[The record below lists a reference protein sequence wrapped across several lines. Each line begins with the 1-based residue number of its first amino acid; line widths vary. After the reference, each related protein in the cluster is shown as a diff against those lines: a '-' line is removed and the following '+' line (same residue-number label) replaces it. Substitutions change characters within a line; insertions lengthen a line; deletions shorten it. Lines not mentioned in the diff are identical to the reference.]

1 MKIKKLFQYIFKK
14 FFQFIFKLYYGKLKL
29 IEINNENVNKQHIN
43 FISCN
48 TNTYFIDKNFYKISN
63 GRIYTDLVEHVA
75 IIKDNKVLP
84 NISYQQVNGEHKNA
98 EFNTVFKVGTPRII
112 KNLNGNVLSLVQGA
126 SGNNYFHFLFD
137 VVTKIILCDK
147 IIKLKYIDNY
157 YLPGC
162 SDWQKKIL
170 STFDIYEDRM
180 IDSRM
185 VRHVKADEVL
195 AIEHPWYNSGFVQEQ
210 IKNLPE
216 WIIHLLREK
225 FLNYAKKFEAND
237 KIFID
242 RSDSHY
248 SHCKLENNEE
258 IINYLSEKGFQS
270 YQVSK
275 LDFFEQIYLF
285 NNAKII
291 IGPHGAAFTNII
303 FSKVGLKIIEL
314 VPHNH
319 KTVKCEKIS
328 NILGFNYKKIKLK
341 NIDNF
346 SKEKGDMRF
355 DLKDLEQIIL
365 SF

>member
-1 MKIKKLFQYIFKK
+1 MKIKKFFQFIFKK
-14 FFQFIFKLYYGKLKL
+14 FFQFIFKIYYGKLKL
-29 IEINNENVNKQHIN
+29 KEINNENINKQHIS
-43 FISCN
+43 FINCN
-48 TNTYFIDKNFYKISN
+48 NNTYCVDKNFYKISN

-84 NISYQQVNGEHKNA
+84 KISYQQVNGELKNI
-98 EFNTVFKVGTPRII
+98 EFNTVFKVGTPRVI
-112 KNLNGNVLSLVQGA
+112 KKINGNVLSLVQGA

-137 VVTKIILCDK
+137 IVCKIILCDK
-147 IIKLKYIDNY
+147 IFRLKYIDNF

-162 SDWQKKIL
+162 SNWQKKIL

-180 IDSRM
+180 IDSRIA
-185 VRHVKADEVL
+185 RHIKANEVL
-195 AIEHPWYNSGFVQEQ
+195 AIEHPWYKSGFVQEQ

-216 WIIHLLREK
+216 WIIFLLREK
-225 FLNYAKKFEAND
+225 FLNYAKKFEANER
-237 KIFID
+237 IFID
-242 RSDSHY
+242 RSDSQY

-258 IINYLSEKGFQS
+258 IINYLSDKGFQS

-291 IGPHGAAFTNII
+291 IGPHGAAFSNII
-303 FSKVGLKIIEL
+303 FSKAGLKIVEL
-314 VPHNH
+314 MPYNH

-328 NILGFNYKKIKLK
+328 NILGFDYKKIKLK
-341 NIDNF
+341 NINNF
-346 SKEKGDMRF
+346 SKEKGDMRIE
-355 DLKDLEQIIL
+355 LKDLEQVIL